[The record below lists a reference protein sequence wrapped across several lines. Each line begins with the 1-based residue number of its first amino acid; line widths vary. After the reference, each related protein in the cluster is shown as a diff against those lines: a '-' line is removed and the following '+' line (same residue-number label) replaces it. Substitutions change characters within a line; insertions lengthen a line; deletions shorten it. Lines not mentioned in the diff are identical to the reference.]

1 MYFFQLEAVQAGP
14 WGGNGQPQPLQD
26 NHHQQEQRMVDRVR
40 RLGWGDHIF
49 FHNIRDRQSLRVYHP
64 CNHYHRWLR
73 PPELRPDLMTGVL
86 VKILG
91 RKDHKNAKKSFI
103 IVLTL
108 ERHSFYQK
116 KRKTVRNVLTQ
127 LFLLP
132 CIEER
137 RHLWLSFNKGSPPV
151 KKNVFFRALPKLPLP
166 PPLPQIRA
174 GCTTFFGRQKRR
186 FSAYYRT
193 K

>member
-1 MYFFQLEAVQAGP
+1 
-14 WGGNGQPQPLQD
+14 
-26 NHHQQEQRMVDRVR
+26 MVDRVR

-137 RHLWLSFNKGSPPV
+137 RHLWLSFNKWLLIISIALEGVGGAGSLQT
-151 KKNVFFRALPKLPLP
+151 KLQFSNQSFFQG
-166 PPLPQIRA
+166 PPLGPIPQ
-174 GCTTFFGRQKRR
+174 CQSFTVM
-186 FSAYYRT
+186 
-193 K
+193 